1 MRYLYSLTAVFILV
15 SSLFCLDTTAQCK
28 ENKGGF
34 NGPVSGAAALN
45 AVEAKNQP
53 SGSRVV
59 LTGNII
65 SRLAGSNNEYM
76 FKDDTGEIQL
86 EIPPKLFRNLYLTP
100 ENKVRVSGKVDRDK
114 DKSVEIDVK
123 VLEVLP

>member
-1 MRYLYSLTAVFILV
+1 MRYLYSFAAIFVLV
-15 SSLFCLDTTAQCK
+15 LSLFCLESTVQSK

-34 NGPVSGAAALN
+34 NGPVSGAAAVN
-45 AVEAKNQP
+45 AAEAKNQP
-53 SGSRVV
+53 AGSRVV

-65 SRLAGSNNEYM
+65 SRLAGASNEYM

-86 EIPPKLFRNLYLTP
+86 EISPKLFRNLYLTP

-114 DKSVEIDVK
+114 DKSVEINVK

>member
-1 MRYLYSLTAVFILV
+1 MRYLYYFTAAFVLALSLVWPDSAV
-15 SSLFCLDTTAQCK
+15 QGK
-28 ENKGGF
+28 ETRGGF

-45 AVEAKNQP
+45 AAEAKNQP

-65 SRLAGSNNEYM
+65 SRLAGSSNEYM
-76 FKDDTGEIQL
+76 FRDDTGEIQL
-86 EIPPKLFRNLYLTP
+86 EISPKLFRNLYLTP

-114 DKSVEIDVK
+114 DKSLGINVK
-123 VLEVLP
+123 VLEILP